1 MHKRTLVLA
10 VVAALAVLGL
20 VYAQRASQAPGACD
34 FCQRSVCQGT
44 AYTVHLSFGRT
55 KHACCPRC
63 GIQFEK
69 EHPGTARR
77 TTVKDFATG
86 KELRAQD
93 AVFVEG
99 SDFSHCKMGM
109 MARDQEGASFTV
121 CYDRCM
127 PSVVAFADRKGAEEF
142 ESAHGGKLISFDQLL
157 RE

>member
-1 MHKRTLVLA
+1 MRKRILVLS
-10 VVAALAVLGL
+10 VVAAFAVLGV
-20 VYAQRASQAPGACD
+20 VYAQKSQPPGACD
-34 FCQRSVCQGT
+34 FCERSVCQGT

-77 TTVKDFATG
+77 TLVKDFATG
-86 KELRAQD
+86 REIRAQD
-93 AVFVEG
+93 AVYVEG

-109 MARDQEGASFTV
+109 IARDQEGASFTV

-127 PSVVAFADRKGAEEF
+127 PSVVAFAEHHSAAQF
-142 ESAHGGKLISFDQLL
+142 EAAHGGRLVAHDQLL